1 VMSIIQNEGVI
12 QGNLQKL
19 TKGMKKLGYNSHM
32 IGLAEKCINEL
43 QQKSVHG
50 VNKFIQKLLSR
61 VTEKE
66 AYLDIFTEGRFAIIL
81 TRLKFSKIH
90 IEYCDKGPDI
100 KADWDNSTV
109 YFEVTRSRPSEDDL
123 AVQAA
128 AAFVSQDTAENTIS
142 KIQGKI
148 QQLQNDEINIVV
160 LWSDTVNLDARL
172 LKEAF
177 EYFKQE
183 IKQNPGTYKDLSA
196 ILFTEGEESYQ
207 TTLKKFYL
215 LKNDEARKPLGIC
228 LTRKLKSLQ
237 KQNFKKMQREWE
249 VTAAAMKRL

>member
-1 VMSIIQNEGVI
+1 MNSLHKEHATKENTK
-12 QGNLQKL
+12 KL
-19 TKGMKKLGYNSHM
+19 TERMKKLSYNSHM

-43 QQKSVHG
+43 QRKG
-50 VNKFIQKLLSR
+50 VYGVDKLIQKLLSR
-61 VTEKE
+61 VTDQE

-100 KADWDNSTV
+100 KADWDDNTV
-109 YFEVTRSRPSEDDL
+109 YFEVTRSRPSEDDR

-128 AAFVSQDTAENTIS
+128 AAYVSQDSAVNIIS
-142 KIQGKI
+142 KIQGKT
-148 QQLQNDEINIVV
+148 QQLQSDEINIVV

-172 LKEAF
+172 VKEAF

-196 ILFTEGEESYQ
+196 ILFTEGEESFR

-215 LKNDEARKPLGIC
+215 FKNDEASKPVSSSLAK
-228 LTRKLKSLQ
+228 KLESLQ
-237 KQNFKKMQREWE
+237 EQNLKKLQRVWE
-249 VTAAAMKRL
+249 ATAAAMKRL